1 MRRLILLL
9 SFVLSS
15 CSLLWAQE
23 VKHVNDYYFDAEKAF
38 NKQHWA
44 EADSLANLYCLVCER
59 ELTDKI
65 KSYPYTRMLDLRA
78 HCAARALNY
87 DAAIALEQKAVD
99 LRRQATDCEQQHI
112 AVALNELSL
121 FYSYKGNYNEAIRKS
136 DEALNILR
144 ESYGEK
150 NKYYAVS
157 LSNMASFLSSRGDE
171 GDFQRAVKLG
181 EEAIKHIPKGS
192 VNYANALNSL
202 VVYYA
207 QVGSYT
213 KSNEYGKKAVNLG
226 KKRYGELS
234 LDNAAMLSNLAVR
247 LANVR
252 NYEKALEYAN
262 LARSIYQR
270 MNATRQLGYTRLLGN
285 MASFNAQLEKNE
297 ECLALLNEEL
307 PLLRELVGESHPDY
321 VRCHSELSS
330 AYSRM
335 GNYEKAEEVGQMA
348 QQITDSTTL
357 SDPRYAQAMSR
368 EANTL
373 AMNGNFERAVEMEN
387 RALQVFTNRHD
398 TLMMGNSITQL
409 AYYTTSLKDYATA
422 KNYAL
427 SAVRILESKDMSHYR
442 AQAYNVL
449 SIVYYYTNDYD
460 SAYVYG
466 AKAIDCYVVL
476 NDTATS
482 VYAKT
487 LGNLALYS
495 SLRNDYDQAV
505 RLSQKSLQTLQ
516 TALGESHPD
525 NASLYY
531 NLASFYNLE
540 GGHSADVC
548 DNYSRALELQTD
560 VIRKNFSHQTAVERE
575 KFWNTKS
582 YLYRVAPSFAYTND
596 QEPRLI
602 ADAYNAK
609 LFTTGLLLN
618 SEVNFHKLL
627 AQVKDSVMLEK
638 YNRLD
643 LLRKEIDACY
653 QLPVAE
659 RAERVKAAE
668 AEAES
673 LEKQLVK
680 GCKAYGDFMSNLK
693 VDYKTVASQLGDK
706 DVAIEFVNF
715 EMANRGTTYVAL
727 LLRKGWDV
735 PLMKVLF
742 SQSQLDT
749 LNYTHGNFTSVM
761 RAQHDINQVYADKRL
776 TNLVWA
782 PILRACPDVKNIY
795 FSPCGLL
802 YQLAIEY
809 LPLTDSCC
817 VSDRYNCYRLSS
829 TATAG
834 LTHEARPITKAA
846 VYGGINYETDLT
858 TLQTLHNTH
867 EWQQAMDYITDVE
880 DVDLALTDEA
890 DQMLTRAGFHYLPGT
905 KVEAET
911 IGEILMQNDVTT
923 LMRTDDYATEE
934 SFKALGGQDFSLLHI
949 ATHGFYFTPDDMKR
963 SSTARAILQES
974 GGEDQ
979 SMSYAGLLLAGA
991 TTALKTP
998 NFPRELEDG
1007 ILTAREISLL
1017 DFRQLDLV
1025 VLSACKTGVGEVKE
1039 DGVFGL
1045 QRAFKKA
1052 GAKTLVMSLWSV
1064 NDAATEQMM
1073 TSFYAHLS
1081 EGLPKHEAFRRA
1093 QNELRQHPSFSSP
1106 SCWAAFIML
1115 DSQD

>member
-1 MRRLILLL
+1 M
-9 SFVLSS
+9 
-15 CSLLWAQE
+15 
-23 VKHVNDYYFDAEKAF
+23 
-38 NKQHWA
+38 
-44 EADSLANLYCLVCER
+44 
-59 ELTDKI
+59 
-65 KSYPYTRMLDLRA
+65 
-78 HCAARALNY
+78 
-87 DAAIALEQKAVD
+87 
-99 LRRQATDCEQQHI
+99 
-112 AVALNELSL
+112 
-121 FYSYKGNYNEAIRKS
+121 
-136 DEALNILR
+136 
-144 ESYGEK
+144 
-150 NKYYAVS
+150 
-157 LSNMASFLSSRGDE
+157 
-171 GDFQRAVKLG
+171 
-181 EEAIKHIPKGS
+181 
-192 VNYANALNSL
+192 
-202 VVYYA
+202 
-207 QVGSYT
+207 GSYT

-252 NYEKALEYAN
+252 NYEKALEYAH

-373 AMNGNFERAVEMEN
+373 AMNGKFERAVEMEN

-449 SIVYYYTNDYD
+449 SIVYYYTHDYD

-466 AKAIDCYVVL
+466 AKAIDCYVAL

-482 VYAKT
+482 VYA
-487 LGNLALYS
+487 
-495 SLRNDYDQAV
+495 
-505 RLSQKSLQTLQ
+505 
-516 TALGESHPD
+516 

-653 QLPVAE
+653 QLPMAE

-680 GCKAYGDFMSNLK
+680 GCKAYGDF
-693 VDYKTVASQLGDK
+693 
-706 DVAIEFVNF
+706 I
-715 EMANRGTTYVAL
+715 RP
-727 LLRKGWDV
+727 W
-735 PLMKVLF
+735 P
-742 SQSQLDT
+742 
-749 LNYTHGNFTSVM
+749 TS
-761 RAQHDINQVYADKRL
+761 
-776 TNLVWA
+776 W
-782 PILRACPDVKNIY
+782 
-795 FSPCGLL
+795 
-802 YQLAIEY
+802 
-809 LPLTDSCC
+809 
-817 VSDRYNCYRLSS
+817 
-829 TATAG
+829 
-834 LTHEARPITKAA
+834 
-846 VYGGINYETDLT
+846 GIK
-858 TLQTLHNTH
+858 
-867 EWQQAMDYITDVE
+867 M
-880 DVDLALTDEA
+880 
-890 DQMLTRAGFHYLPGT
+890 
-905 KVEAET
+905 
-911 IGEILMQNDVTT
+911 
-923 LMRTDDYATEE
+923 
-934 SFKALGGQDFSLLHI
+934 
-949 ATHGFYFTPDDMKR
+949 
-963 SSTARAILQES
+963 
-974 GGEDQ
+974 
-979 SMSYAGLLLAGA
+979 
-991 TTALKTP
+991 
-998 NFPRELEDG
+998 
-1007 ILTAREISLL
+1007 
-1017 DFRQLDLV
+1017 
-1025 VLSACKTGVGEVKE
+1025 
-1039 DGVFGL
+1039 
-1045 QRAFKKA
+1045 
-1052 GAKTLVMSLWSV
+1052 
-1064 NDAATEQMM
+1064 
-1073 TSFYAHLS
+1073 
-1081 EGLPKHEAFRRA
+1081 
-1093 QNELRQHPSFSSP
+1093 
-1106 SCWAAFIML
+1106 
-1115 DSQD
+1115 

>member
-1 MRRLILLL
+1 MYRLILLL
-9 SFVLSS
+9 SFALLSVP
-15 CSLLWAQE
+15 SLRAQD
-23 VKHVNDYYFDAEKAF
+23 VKHINDYYFDAEKAL
-38 NKQHWA
+38 NKQQWA
-44 EADSLANLYCLVCER
+44 VADSLANLYCLVCER
-59 ELTDKI
+59 DLPEKV

-87 DAAIALEQKAVD
+87 DAAIALEQEVVD
-99 LRRQATDCEQQHI
+99 LRRQATDCERQHI
-112 AVALNELSL
+112 AVAINELSL
-121 FYSYKGNYNEAIRKS
+121 FYGYKGNYDEAIRQAE
-136 DEALNILR
+136 EALTILR
-144 ESYGEK
+144 DAYGEK
-150 NKYYAVS
+150 NKYYAVT
-157 LSNMASFLSSRGDE
+157 LSNMASFLSARGDE

-181 EEAIKHIPKGS
+181 EEAINRIPKGS

-202 VVYYA
+202 VVYYS
-207 QVGSYT
+207 QVGSYV
-213 KSNEYGKKAVNLG
+213 KSNEYGKKAVELG

-234 LDNAAMLSNLAVR
+234 LDNAAMLSNLSVR

-252 NYEKALEYAN
+252 NYEKALEYAS

-285 MASFNAQLEKNE
+285 MASFYAQLEKNE

-330 AYSRM
+330 AYTRM
-335 GNYEKAEEVGQMA
+335 GNYEKAEEVGQLA
-348 QQITDSTTL
+348 QQITDKSTL

-373 AMNGNFERAVEMEN
+373 ALNGNFERAIDMEN
-387 RALQVFTNRHD
+387 RALKVFTNRKD

-409 AYYTTSLKDYATA
+409 ASYYTSLKDYEKA
-422 KNYAL
+422 KANAL
-427 SAVRILESKDMSHYR
+427 KAVSLLEAKSNSNYR
-442 AQAYNVL
+442 AQAYNAL
-449 SIVYYYTNDYD
+449 SIVYYYVQAYD

-466 AKAIDCYVVL
+466 TKAVSSYEAL
-476 NDTATS
+476 NETATS

-495 SLRNDYDQAV
+495 SLRKDYEQAV
-505 RLSQKSLQTLQ
+505 LFSQQSLQTLQ
-516 TALGESHPD
+516 SALGATHPD

-540 GGHSADVC
+540 GNHSADVC

-596 QEPRLI
+596 NEPRLI

-627 AQVKDSVMLEK
+627 AQVKDSVMLDK

-653 QLPVAE
+653 QLPVSE
-659 RAERVKAAE
+659 RTERVQKAE
-668 AEAES
+668 AEAEA

-680 GCKAYGDFMSNLK
+680 GCKAYGDFMSALN
-693 VDYKTVASQLGDK
+693 VDYKTVASQLGENDL
-706 DVAIEFVNF
+706 AIEFVNF

-727 LLRKGWDV
+727 LLRKGWEV
-735 PLMKVLF
+735 PRMKVLF
-742 SQSQLDT
+742 SQCQLDT
-749 LNYTHGNFTSVM
+749 LVYQHGDFTNVM
-761 RAQHDINQVYADKRL
+761 RTQRDINQVYTDSRL
-776 TNLVWA
+776 TNLVWS

-795 FSPCGLL
+795 FSPCGLI

-809 LPLTDSCC
+809 LPLNDSCC
-817 VSDRYNCYRLSS
+817 VADRYNCYRLSS

-834 LTHEARPITKAA
+834 LARKARPVTKAA
-846 VYGGINYETDLT
+846 VYGGINYETDIN

-867 EWQQAMDYITDVE
+867 EWQEAMDYITDV
-880 DVDLALTDEA
+880 DDTDLALNDEA
-890 DQMLTRAGFHYLPGT
+890 DEMLTRAGFHYLPGT
-905 KVEAET
+905 KAEAEA
-911 IGEILMQNDVTT
+911 IGEILMQNGVTT
-923 LMRTDDYATEE
+923 LMRTDDLATEE
-934 SFKALGGQDFSLLHI
+934 SFKALSGQDFSLLHI
-949 ATHGFYFTPDDMKR
+949 ATHGFYFTPDDMKH
-963 SSTARAILQES
+963 SSTARAILQET
-974 GGEDQ
+974 GGTDQ

-991 TTALKTP
+991 TTALQTP
-998 NFPRELEDG
+998 NFPRELENG

-1064 NDAATEQMM
+1064 NDAATELMM
-1073 TSFYAHLS
+1073 TSFYTHLS
-1081 EGLPKHEAFRRA
+1081 EGLAKHEAFRRA
-1093 QNELRQHPSFSSP
+1093 QNELRQAPSFNSP
-1106 SCWAAFIML
+1106 SCWAAFVML